1 MEKIAS
7 IATMRLK
14 SISIDNAKHNVSSHE
29 DVARVDFNKKQN
41 FLLQKLQQFKSQKTS
56 PKKAKQTVTQSDTMT
71 L

>member
-41 FLLQKLQQFKSQKTS
+41 FLLQKLQQFKS
-56 PKKAKQTVTQSDTMT
+56 
-71 L
+71 